1 MIPGARDRRLRV
13 IDRASIHPARPS
25 SFNMQRV
32 RSDVELLQAWQ
43 GGDREAGNTL
53 VDRYFAAITR
63 FFRNKVCGEDD
74 VAELVGQ
81 TFLGCTTSKDR
92 FRGDASVRQYLYS
105 IAQHVLHKYIRARY
119 KRRNELL
126 DFASV
131 CVQELEAASPSSIV
145 AHKRE
150 AQSLVQALREIPV
163 EDQVVLE
170 LMYFEGLSGSELAGV
185 LGLPEGTVRGR
196 LARGKQRL
204 RDRVAA
210 LLARAPQAAQLPA
223 VSPEQLDVWAL
234 ELRRQQGWS

>member
-1 MIPGARDRRLRV
+1 M
-13 IDRASIHPARPS
+13 
-25 SFNMQRV
+25 MRV
-32 RSDVELLQAWQ
+32 RSDGELLQAWQ
-43 GGDREAGNTL
+43 GGDREAGNQL
-53 VDRYFAAITR
+53 VDRHFDAITR
-63 FFRNKVCGEDD
+63 FFRNKVCSDDD

-170 LMYFEGLSGSELAGV
+170 LMYFEGLSGSELAAV

-204 RDRVAA
+204 RERVAL
-210 LLARAPQAAQLPA
+210 LLARAPVHAAQLAA
-223 VSPEQLDVWAL
+223 VTPEQLDVWAL
-234 ELRRQQGWS
+234 ELRRQQGWQ

>member
-1 MIPGARDRRLRV
+1 MTP
-13 IDRASIHPARPS
+13 
-25 SFNMQRV
+25 M
-32 RSDVELLQAWQ
+32 RSDSELLLAWQ
-43 GGDREAGNTL
+43 GGDRDAGNQL
-53 VDRYFAAITR
+53 VDRYFDAITR
-63 FFRNKVCGEDD
+63 FFRNKVCSDDD
-74 VAELVGQ
+74 VAELVSQ
-81 TFLGCTTSKDR
+81 TFLGCTSGKDR

-105 IAQHVLHKYIRARY
+105 IAQNVLRKYIRARY
-119 KRRNELL
+119 KRHSELL

-131 CVQELEAASPSSIV
+131 CVQELAPASLSSIV

-204 RDRVAA
+204 RERIAV
-210 LLARAPQAAQLPA
+210 LLASAPQRPTVTPELLDAWA
-223 VSPEQLDVWAL
+223 V
-234 ELRRQQGWS
+234 ELRRQQGWQ

>member
-1 MIPGARDRRLRV
+1 MSPETPPGSGELATPRTPALESTMLATPALARTEPG
-13 IDRASIHPARPS
+13 PARPPALAD
-25 SFNMQRV
+25 QLARA
-32 RSDVELLQAWQ
+32 DLKALLFGAPAESTRIGRFAVLRKLGA
-43 GGDREAGNTL
+43 GGMG
-53 VDRYFAAITR
+53 VVY
-63 FFRNKVCGEDD
+63 
-74 VAELVGQ
+74 
-81 TFLGCTTSKDR
+81 
-92 FRGDASVRQYLYS
+92 
-105 IAQHVLHKYIRARY
+105 
-119 KRRNELL
+119 
-126 DFASV
+126 
-131 CVQELEAASPSSIV
+131 
-145 AHKRE
+145 E

>member
-1 MIPGARDRRLRV
+1 MPLNSTDG
-13 IDRASIHPARPS
+13 
-25 SFNMQRV
+25 
-32 RSDVELLQAWQ
+32 ELLQAWQ
-43 GGDREAGNTL
+43 GGDREAGNLL
-53 VDRYFAAITR
+53 VDRYFDAITR

-81 TFLGCTTSKDR
+81 TFLGCTSGKDR

-105 IAQHVLHKYIRARY
+105 IAQNVLRKYIRARY
-119 KRRNELL
+119 KRHSELV
-126 DFASV
+126 DFAAV
-131 CVQELEAASPSSIV
+131 CVQELAPASLSSIV

-170 LMYFEGLSGSELAGV
+170 LMYFEGLSGSELADI

-204 RDRVAA
+204 RERVAA
-210 LLARAPQAAQLPA
+210 LLARAPSPTSAAVTPD
-223 VSPEQLDVWAL
+223 QLDTWAL
-234 ELRRQQGWS
+234 ELRRAQGWQ

>member
-1 MIPGARDRRLRV
+1 M
-13 IDRASIHPARPS
+13 
-25 SFNMQRV
+25 

-43 GGDREAGNTL
+43 AGDREAGNEL
-53 VDRYFAAITR
+53 VDRHFAAITR
-63 FFRNKVCGEDD
+63 FFRNKAAGEDD

-81 TFLGCTTSKDR
+81 TFLGCTTGKDR

-105 IAQHVLHKYIRARY
+105 IAQNVLRKYIRARY
-119 KRRNELL
+119 KRHSEAL

-131 CVQELEAASPSSIV
+131 CVQELESASPSSIV

-170 LMYFEGLSGSELAGV
+170 LMYFEGLSGSELAAV

-204 RDRVAA
+204 RERVAA
-210 LLARAPQAAQLPA
+210 LLARAPLQTAQLAA
-223 VSPEQLDVWAL
+223 VTPEQLDVWAL